1 MNSKF
6 RIAILLVI
14 VAAEIAILFALRNVG
29 WETSVAKLSWLGS
42 VAIASLPLLAIFVI
56 LFRGRHRISLSS
68 LLITVALV
76 AIFLAAVITPIQ
88 SAKRLRLGSIALTEI
103 GGGIVTTSSY
113 PNLNTER
120 VNPLPVWLRPLSSD
134 TIACPC
140 DADIRGIMLTNDLEI
155 KRYCA
160 YAQNFLNLREIQLIG
175 PNITNDGLEQ
185 LRSVSQHSDKLESLI
200 VGDVQ
205 FDETLL
211 DQMPRLTHLWLYQQR
226 SYNKRSRSLTAQHI
240 SAIARLKQLNGLTIQ
255 GYDTGDQNITQ
266 FGESKSLAQIN
277 FVDSIVSGA
286 SVDALDSAMP
296 NCVVRSTR
304 DRIPRYIRNDLLLQL
319 HKSKRD
325 SNR

>member
-29 WETSVAKLSWLGS
+29 WEASVAKLSWLGS

-88 SAKRLRLGSIALTEI
+88 SAKRLRLGSIALTET

-140 DADIRGIMLTNDLEI
+140 DADIQGIMLTNDLEI

-211 DQMPRLTHLWLYQQR
+211 DQMPRLTHLWLYQQGV
-226 SYNKRSRSLTAQHI
+226 YNKRSLTAQHI

-255 GYDTGDQNITQ
+255 GYDTRHQNITQ
-266 FGESKSLAQIN
+266 FGESKSLTQIN
-277 FVDSIVSGA
+277 FANSIVSGA

-296 NCVVRSTR
+296 NCVVCRPPTRSHYYVQRPLVSGAFAR
-304 DRIPRYIRNDLLLQL
+304 D
-319 HKSKRD
+319 
-325 SNR
+325 

>member
-211 DQMPRLTHLWLYQQR
+211 DQMPRLTYLWLYQQR
-226 SYNKRSRSLTAQHI
+226 FYNKRSRSLTAQHI

-277 FVDSIVSGA
+277 FVNSNVSWA

-296 NCVVRSTR
+296 NCVVWSTHAR
-304 DRIPRYIRNDLLLQL
+304 NPYYIRNDLLLQL

>member
-103 GGGIVTTSSY
+103 GGGIVTPSSY

-140 DADIRGIMLTNDLEI
+140 DADIQGIMLTNDLEI

-211 DQMPRLTHLWLYQQR
+211 DQMPRLTHLWLYEQGL
-226 SYNKRSRSLTAQHI
+226 YNKRSRSLTAQHI

-277 FVDSIVSGA
+277 FVNSIVSGA

-296 NCVVRSTR
+296 NCVVCRPPTRSHYYVQRPLVSGAFAR
-304 DRIPRYIRNDLLLQL
+304 D
-319 HKSKRD
+319 
-325 SNR
+325 

>member
-1 MNSKF
+1 MHAKPDLRVLLRYVVGESRMTSKF
-6 RIAILLVI
+6 RIAILLVL

-29 WETSVAKLSWLGS
+29 WEASVARLSWLGS

-56 LFRGRHRISLSS
+56 LFRGCRRISLSS

-175 PNITNDGLEQ
+175 PNITNEGLEQ

-211 DQMPRLTHLWLYQQR
+211 DQMPRLTHLWLYEQGF
-226 SYNKRSRSLTAQHI
+226 YAVKKRSLTAQHI

-296 NCVVRSTR
+296 NCVVCG
-304 DRIPRYIRNDLLLQL
+304 PPPQ
-319 HKSKRD
+319 
-325 SNR
+325 

>member
-14 VAAEIAILFALRNVG
+14 VAAEIAILFTLRNVG
-29 WETSVAKLSWLGS
+29 WEASVAKLSWLGS

-140 DADIRGIMLTNDLEI
+140 DA
-155 KRYCA
+155 A
-160 YAQNFLNLREIQLIG
+160 S
-175 PNITNDGLEQ
+175 PNIRINLKASSWVTCNSMKHCLIKCHGL
-185 LRSVSQHSDKLESLI
+185 L
-200 VGDVQ
+200 
-205 FDETLL
+205 
-211 DQMPRLTHLWLYQQR
+211 
-226 SYNKRSRSLTAQHI
+226 HI

-296 NCVVRSTR
+296 NCVVSLLISQACNPTAPTR
-304 DRIPRYIRNDLLLQL
+304 YTPLLLLSGFLSCSDSEVASLRQQR
-319 HKSKRD
+319 SKK
-325 SNR
+325 

>member
-29 WETSVAKLSWLGS
+29 WEASVAKLSWLGS

-140 DADIRGIMLTNDLEI
+140 DADILGIMLTNDLEI

-226 SYNKRSRSLTAQHI
+226 SYYKRSSSRSLTAQHI

-277 FVDSIVSGA
+277 FVNSIVSGA

-296 NCVVRSTR
+296 NCVVCRPPTR
-304 DRIPRYIRNDLLLQL
+304 RHYYVQRPLV
-319 HKSKRD
+319 SGAFARD
-325 SNR
+325 

>member
-29 WETSVAKLSWLGS
+29 WEASVAKLSWLGS

-103 GGGIVTTSSY
+103 GGGIVTPSSY

-140 DADIRGIMLTNDLEI
+140 DADIQGIMLTNDLEI

-211 DQMPRLTHLWLYQQR
+211 DQMPRLTHLWLYEQGF
-226 SYNKRSRSLTAQHI
+226 YAVKKRSLTAQHI

>member
-103 GGGIVTTSSY
+103 GGGIVTPSSY

-211 DQMPRLTHLWLYQQR
+211 DQMPRLTHLWLYEQGL
-226 SYNKRSRSLTAQHI
+226 YNKRSRSLTAQHI

-255 GYDTGDQNITQ
+255 GYDTGHQNITQ

-277 FVDSIVSGA
+277 FVNSIVSGA

-319 HKSKRD
+319 HKSIRD

>member
-88 SAKRLRLGSIALTEI
+88 SAKRLRLGSIALTET

-211 DQMPRLTHLWLYQQR
+211 DQMPRLTYLWLYQQR
-226 SYNKRSRSLTAQHI
+226 FYNKRSRSLTAQHI

-296 NCVVRSTR
+296 NCVVCRPPTR
-304 DRIPRYIRNDLLLQL
+304 GPYYVQRPLV
-319 HKSKRD
+319 SKAFARD
-325 SNR
+325 

>member
-14 VAAEIAILFALRNVG
+14 VAAEIAILVALRNVG

-88 SAKRLRLGSIALTEI
+88 SAKRLRLGSIALTET

-160 YAQNFLNLREIQLIG
+160 YA
-175 PNITNDGLEQ
+175 
-185 LRSVSQHSDKLESLI
+185 
-200 VGDVQ
+200 
-205 FDETLL
+205 
-211 DQMPRLTHLWLYQQR
+211 
-226 SYNKRSRSLTAQHI
+226 
-240 SAIARLKQLNGLTIQ
+240 
-255 GYDTGDQNITQ
+255 
-266 FGESKSLAQIN
+266 
-277 FVDSIVSGA
+277 
-286 SVDALDSAMP
+286 
-296 NCVVRSTR
+296 
-304 DRIPRYIRNDLLLQL
+304 
-319 HKSKRD
+319 
-325 SNR
+325 

>member
-29 WETSVAKLSWLGS
+29 WEASVAKLSWLGS

-103 GGGIVTTSSY
+103 GGGIVTPSSY

-140 DADIRGIMLTNDLEI
+140 DADIQGIMLTNDLEI

-211 DQMPRLTHLWLYQQR
+211 DQMPRLTHLWLYQQGV
-226 SYNKRSRSLTAQHI
+226 YNKRSLTAQHI

-255 GYDTGDQNITQ
+255 GYDTRHQNITQ

-277 FVDSIVSGA
+277 FANSIVSGA

>member
-29 WETSVAKLSWLGS
+29 WEASVAKLSWLGS

-103 GGGIVTTSSY
+103 GGGIATTSSY

-140 DADIRGIMLTNDLEI
+140 DADIQGIMLTNDLEI

-211 DQMPRLTHLWLYQQR
+211 DQMPRLTHLWLYQQGV
-226 SYNKRSRSLTAQHI
+226 YNKRSLTAQHI

-304 DRIPRYIRNDLLLQL
+304 HRIPRYIRNDLLLQL